1 MTLAALTM
9 SHSPLMDLVEPRS
22 GARERVEAA
31 FATARRFIAEA
42 APDLVVLFAPD
53 HYNGFFYDL
62 MPGFCIGRGAISI
75 GDYGTVPGELLVDR
89 EAAGLLTRAVLD
101 AGVDVALSERMYVDH
116 GFAQPLQV
124 LFGGIDRIPVVPV
137 FINCVAE
144 PLGPVRR
151 ARLLGQAVGRALA
164 GLGRRTLVVGSG
176 GLSHDPP
183 LPVLEGAAPEVAAT
197 LISGGRALTP
207 EQRAAREQRV
217 IEAGRRYAADPST
230 TQPSTMRPLNPD
242 WDRRLLAVLAG
253 NRLEELDAWTT
264 DSFTAAAGH
273 SSHESRTSIAAYAA
287 LAAQGPYEVRSSF
300 YEPIPDWIA
309 GFAVTTAAPRQGAS
323 S

>member
-31 FATARRFIAEA
+31 FATARDFIAEA

-62 MPGFCIGRGAISI
+62 MPGFCIGRGATSI

-151 ARLLGQAVGRALA
+151 ARLLGHAVGRALA

-183 LPVLEGAAPEVAAT
+183 LPRLENATAEVAAT
-197 LISGGRALTP
+197 LIAGGRTLTP

-217 IEAGRRYAADPST
+217 VEAGRRYAADPST
-230 TQPSTMRPLNPD
+230 TRPSTMRPLNPD

-323 S
+323 A